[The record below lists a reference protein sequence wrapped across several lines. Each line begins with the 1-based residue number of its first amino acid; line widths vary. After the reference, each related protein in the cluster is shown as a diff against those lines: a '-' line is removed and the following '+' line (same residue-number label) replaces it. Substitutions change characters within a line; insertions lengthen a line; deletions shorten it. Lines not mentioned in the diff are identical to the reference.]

1 QRITFKLCT
10 IVHGV
15 VHGRAPAYLSDTL
28 SAVSSFPAHQHL
40 RSAAAGLFDVPRI
53 KTAWWPCVFCCGSHG
68 LEQSST
74 HRQEHYSAVT
84 FRRHLKGHLFDEVY
98 R

>member
-1 QRITFKLCT
+1 M
-10 IVHGV
+10 
-15 VHGRAPAYLSDTL
+15 HGRAPAYLSDTL
-28 SAVSSFPAHQHL
+28 SAVSSFPARRHL

-53 KTAWWPCVFCCGSHG
+53 KTVHGGRAFSVAGPTAWNNLPHTV
-68 LEQSST
+68 
-74 HRQEHYSAVT
+74 RNIDSAVT